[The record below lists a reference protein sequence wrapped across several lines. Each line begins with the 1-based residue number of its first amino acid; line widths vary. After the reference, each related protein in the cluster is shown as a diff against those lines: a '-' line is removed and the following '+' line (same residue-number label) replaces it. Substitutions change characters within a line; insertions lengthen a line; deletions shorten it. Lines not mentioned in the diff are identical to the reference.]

1 MAKGKM
7 VFIGVARLKQ
17 LIGATGLKG
26 KELEKLFGVSHAGFY
41 KWQTKGIIPSDKLG
55 YLLALNKFSGYEV
68 EANPKVGGDNRSVLD
83 FKIKDFFNTDEHL
96 YIEAKP
102 TDKNLEAVRMQID
115 AFKVP
120 ITLLYLSNGE
130 IKMEEN
136 AIMRQ
141 RLSGLGTKI
150 RSTTMESNLASES
163 LDDLISEI
171 ENRGWIIK
179 LERRAT
185 SSIRKEVK
193 LEKNLKK
200 RRPD

>member
-1 MAKGKM
+1 MAKGNM
-7 VFIGVARLKQ
+7 VFVGVDRLKQ
-17 LIGATGLKG
+17 LFVATGLKG

-55 YLLALNKFSGYEV
+55 YLLALNKFSGYKIEV
-68 EANPKVGGDNRSVLD
+68 NPKVGLDNPRVLD
-83 FKIKDFFNTDEHL
+83 FKIKDFFNADEHL

-102 TDKNLEAVRMQID
+102 TDKNLEAARMQID

-136 AIMRQ
+136 ATMRQ
-141 RLSGLGTKI
+141 RLSSLGGNN
-150 RSTTMESNLASES
+150 RSTTSESNLNSES

-179 LERRAT
+179 LERKDIHVQEAN
-185 SSIRKEVK
+185 I
-193 LEKNLKK
+193 KK
-200 RRPD
+200 RKKQKGTNK